1 VAGRLVGIIGCEN
14 LDRASGKTEMRKL
27 VGDPE
32 LRGRGIGKRATF
44 GFLYY
49 AFMVLDLH
57 KVYMHS
63 RDINVRNINLNSGF
77 GFELE
82 GVFLEDVPTPDGRR
96 ADLIRMALLK
106 PLWLAVFGASP
117 AAR

>member
-1 VAGRLVGIIGCEN
+1 
-14 LDRASGKTEMRKL
+14 

-32 LRGRGIGKRATF
+32 LRGKGIGKRATF

-49 AFMVLDLH
+49 AFMVLGLH
-57 KVYMHS
+57 KVYVHS

-96 ADLIRMALLK
+96 TDLIRMALLR
-106 PLWLAVFGASP
+106 PLWLAAFATPTVD
-117 AAR
+117 R